1 MARAAVRTCQVRA
14 LARLR
19 SLDRRVQWTIFGVAL
34 LVGMNLLALLLEAL
48 YGGGAGG
55 RPSSSY
61 ATVEQGTAAWARL
74 LERFDHPV
82 DRLREAPSEA
92 DLSAGSTLVV
102 LGPTQVTDADVRS
115 LRDFVEGGG
124 RLVVG
129 GRGAQPW
136 LGGLVDSPPVWTS
149 EGDTTASPLTDAA
162 EVEGISTVG
171 ASGFGSWEEEGDAQ
185 PLLGSDDSVVAA
197 TLSSGAGRIIFVAD
211 PSIVDNDHLARDDN
225 AALALALAG
234 EDERPVAFAETFHGY
249 GERSGWGLLPTRAKW
264 VLGGLTLGGLLW
276 ILARAR
282 RLGPPEQTVRRQ
294 PPARLAYVE
303 AVATGMARSKQRG
316 EALEPLRE
324 RAVAIMERRG
334 LISDR
339 GGESLMAAAR
349 ASGLNEKQARALIE
363 GPSDEDDVLHV
374 GTAFARLS
382 KGNR

>member
-1 MARAAVRTCQVRA
+1 MRA
-14 LARLR
+14 LASLR
-19 SLDRRVQWTIFGVAL
+19 SLDRRLQWTIFAVAV
-34 LVGMNLLALLLEAL
+34 LVGLNLLALLLEAL

-82 DRLREAPSEA
+82 ERLREAPSEA
-92 DLSAGSTLVV
+92 DVSAGSTLVV
-102 LGPTQVTDADVRS
+102 LGPTQVTGADVRA
-115 LRDFVEGGG
+115 LRDFVDDGG
-124 RLVVG
+124 RLVIG

-136 LGGLVDSPPVWTS
+136 LVELVESPPVWTS
-149 EGDTTASPLTDAA
+149 EGETTVAPLADAA
-162 EVEGISTVG
+162 EVEGISTVST
-171 ASGFGSWEEEGDAQ
+171 SGFGSWAEEGDAE
-185 PLLGSDDSVVAA
+185 PLLGGEDSVVAA
-197 TLSSGAGRIIFVAD
+197 AMSSGAGRVIFVAD
-211 PSIVDNDHLARDDN
+211 PSVVDNDHLARDDN
-225 AALALALAG
+225 AAFALALAG
-234 EDERPVAFAETFHGY
+234 EDDRPVAFAETFHGY

-264 VLGGLTLGGLLW
+264 VFGGLTLGGLLW
-276 ILARAR
+276 ILARGR

-334 LISDR
+334 LVSDR
-339 GGESLMAAAR
+339 GVESLMAAAR
-349 ASGLNEKQARALIE
+349 AGGLDEEQARALIQ
-363 GPSDEDDVLHV
+363 GPTDDDDVLHV

-382 KGNR
+382 KGDR